1 MNKTE
6 LREYLIQ
13 HLDNCLVPYKK
24 WGNRDTPSAQEH
36 QAKMRMYL
44 RAGCDFKL
52 MSDYNKQVSVKAS
65 KKFLD
70 TTNRT
75 MYISILHYDFEDE

>member
-36 QAKMRMYL
+36 QAIMRMYL

-52 MSDYNKQVSVKAS
+52 MSSYDTQVSVKAAQ
-65 KKFLD
+65 KFLE
-70 TTNRT
+70 NCEGT
-75 MYISILHYDFEDE
+75 MYISIFHYQFEDE